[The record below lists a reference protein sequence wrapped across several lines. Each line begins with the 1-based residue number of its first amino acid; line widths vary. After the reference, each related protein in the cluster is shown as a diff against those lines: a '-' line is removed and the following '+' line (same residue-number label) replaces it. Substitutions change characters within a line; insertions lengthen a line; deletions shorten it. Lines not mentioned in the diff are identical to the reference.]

1 MWISSY
7 IEDVK
12 APFVQVFQLLS
23 SKWEKFRNKNTF
35 VSRPQRFHLFWGHEL
50 TQSIEYL
57 FGVPVT
63 WTFENGMVWEVGCPL
78 HVSYTLLYIFFKEG
92 ECVYICKSGCWPII
106 FLPCQSSTNVA
117 FRSRYKWLEVIL
129 ALFPCSSPS
138 LLTGPSVTTRKQSQL
153 ENSSALC

>member
-35 VSRPQRFHLFWGHEL
+35 VSRPQCFHLFWGHEL
-50 TQSIEYL
+50 TKSISIYL
-57 FGVPVT
+57 VFQLHEHLKMEWSGRLGVLFMLVT
-63 WTFENGMVWEVGCPL
+63 CFCIYFSE
-78 HVSYTLLYIFFKEG
+78 EG

-117 FRSRYKWLEVIL
+117 FRSRYKWLKVIL
-129 ALFPCSSPS
+129 ALFPCSFPS

>member
-23 SKWEKFRNKNTF
+23 SKWETFRHKNTF
-35 VSRPQRFHLFWGHEL
+35 VTRPHCFHLFCGHEL
-50 TQSIEYL
+50 TKSIDHLVFQLHEHLKMEWSGRLGVL
-57 FGVPVT
+57 FMLVT
-63 WTFENGMVWEVGCPL
+63 HFCIYFSE
-78 HVSYTLLYIFFKEG
+78 EG
-92 ECVYICKSGCWPII
+92 ECVSIYKFGCWPII

-129 ALFPCSSPS
+129 TLFPCSSPP